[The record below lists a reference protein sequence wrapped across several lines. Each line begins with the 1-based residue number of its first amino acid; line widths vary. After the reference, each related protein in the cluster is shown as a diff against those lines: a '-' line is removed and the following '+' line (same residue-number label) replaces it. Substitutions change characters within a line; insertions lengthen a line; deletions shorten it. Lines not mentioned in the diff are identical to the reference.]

1 MHISHGPLAAP
12 AAPCLRKLGHRVMPP
27 KGQKHHENM
36 KIRIML
42 IKQFLVYWFAIC
54 SLNVSKLKISVSFP
68 DEKKGP
74 GPPTDGRDHPSHAR
88 ENVQSAGV
96 APQHVLPSS
105 KNVAKSFACEV
116 PESFGST

>member
-1 MHISHGPLAAP
+1 M
-12 AAPCLRKLGHRVMPP
+12 
-27 KGQKHHENM
+27 
-36 KIRIML
+36 
-42 IKQFLVYWFAIC
+42 FAIMFTQ
-54 SLNVSKLKISVSFP
+54 LDKTENLSFIP
-68 DEKKGP
+68 KAQDKVP

-96 APQHVLPSS
+96 APRRVSPNS